1 MRPAITPLPPSA
13 PTEGA
18 GKSDDESTL
27 WEEARDSVSAATR
40 ETWGALGPGGQ
51 QVAVAAGAAWGLP
64 NGEPPDSDMP
74 GLCPAAA
81 SEAVT
86 AAKVRAMPGEGGS
99 TGACGF
105 NAGAAGAHSCTA
117 GAWGKEGC
125 RKASFLITAAAEGLS
140 TGGKIGQRGR
150 LSPSFQRRSPPASPA
165 SPLTC
170 SAIISSGERLEEAP
184 IILRCMRYF

>member
-1 MRPAITPLPPSA
+1 MRPATPLPPSA
-13 PTEGA
+13 PAEGA
-18 GKSDDESTL
+18 RKSDDESTL

-40 ETWGALGPGGQ
+40 EIWGALGPGGQ

-86 AAKVRAMPGEGGS
+86 AAKVRAMPGEDGS

-105 NAGAAGAHSCTA
+105 NAGTAGAHSCTA
-117 GAWGKEGC
+117 GA
-125 RKASFLITAAAEGLS
+125 
-140 TGGKIGQRGR
+140 
-150 LSPSFQRRSPPASPA
+150 
-165 SPLTC
+165 
-170 SAIISSGERLEEAP
+170 
-184 IILRCMRYF
+184 